1 MKLDI
6 QRLQKQSGIIGTSE
20 KILEV
25 IGMIGQVAPVDI
37 SVLVTGESGTGKEVM
52 ARAIHKHSKRSNLPM
67 VIVNCGAI
75 PEGIIES
82 ELFGHK
88 KGSFTGASD
97 DRKGYFEEANK
108 GTIFLDEIGEAPLE
122 TQVKLLRV
130 LETGEY
136 MRVGESKVR
145 YTDVRVIAA
154 TNKNLVELVTKDRFR
169 QDLFYRLKTVMV
181 HVPSLRDRVEDINP
195 LVERFALEFTRSNE
209 ILYRGFM
216 PEAIRIMKQYNWPG
230 NIREL
235 KNFVEKIMVL
245 EKGERITSE
254 MVNRELSDA
263 LLDTVSESYQLP
275 IAVDRT
281 SEQAEIDI
289 ILRQLFSLK
298 QDTELIRK
306 ILGSDKDGNVSPI
319 VNSIIPDES
328 MKVIGPVPDTT
339 MEVTEDGQPL
349 IRDDAIGEI
358 IMKDL
363 EKEAIIRTLRFFKN
377 NRRKTARSLGVSER
391 TLYRKIEDYN
401 LEPKIKRNNK

>member
-52 ARAIHKHSKRSNLPM
+52 ARAIHKHSKRSSLPM
-67 VIVNCGAI
+67 VTVNCGAI

-254 MVNRELSDA
+254 MVNRELSDV
-263 LLDTVSESYQLP
+263 LLDNVSDSYQLP
-275 IAVDRT
+275 IAVNRT

-306 ILGSDKDGNVSPI
+306 ILGSEKDGNVSPI

-328 MKVIGPVPDTT
+328 MKVISPIPDTT

-363 EKEAIIRTLRFFKN
+363 EKEAIIRTLRFFNN

-401 LEPKIKRNNK
+401 LEPKIKRNSK

>member
-1 MKLDI
+1 MKIDI

-20 KILEV
+20 KIVEV
-25 IGMIGQVAPVDI
+25 LGMIAQVAPVDI
-37 SVLVTGESGTGKEVM
+37 SVLITGESGTGKEVM
-52 ARAIHKHSKRSNLPM
+52 ARAVHKHSKRSNNPM

-88 KGSFTGASD
+88 KGSFTGASE
-97 DRKGYFEEANK
+97 DRKGYFEQANK
-108 GTIFLDEIGEAPLE
+108 GTIFLDEIGEAPLG

-145 YTDVRVIAA
+145 YTDVRVLAA
-154 TNKNLVELVTKDRFR
+154 TNKNLVELVKKNQFR
-169 QDLFYRLKTVMV
+169 QDLYYRLKTVMI

-216 PEAIRIMKQYNWPG
+216 PDAVRVMKQYDWPG

-245 EKGERITSE
+245 EKGERITVD
-254 MVNRELSDA
+254 MVNRELNDV
-263 LLDTVSESYQLP
+263 LLDSVSDNVQLP
-275 IAVDRT
+275 IAINRS

-289 ILRQLFSLK
+289 ILRQLFLLR
-298 QDTELIRK
+298 QDTELIRNL
-306 ILGSDKDGNVSPI
+306 IAGDKESNMLE
-319 VNSIIPDES
+319 VNPTISNDS
-328 MKVIGPVPDTT
+328 MKVISPIPDSS

-358 IMKDL
+358 LMKNL
-363 EKEAIIRTLRFFKN
+363 EKEAIIRTLRFYNN
-377 NRRKTARSLGVSER
+377 NRRKTAKSLGISER

-401 LEPKIKRNNK
+401 LEPKIKRNNG